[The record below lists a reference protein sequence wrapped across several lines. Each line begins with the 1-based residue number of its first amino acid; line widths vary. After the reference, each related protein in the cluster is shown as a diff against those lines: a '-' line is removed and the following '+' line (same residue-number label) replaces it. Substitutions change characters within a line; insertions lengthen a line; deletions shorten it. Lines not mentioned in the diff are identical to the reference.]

1 MAISTYSELKTAV
14 ADFLNRDDLTD
25 VIPTFIAL
33 GESQISRDLRHWRQQ
48 RRVTTTLDEGFE
60 LLPSDFL
67 EAVHFY
73 IDTGEG
79 EKTLEFASMAEVSRR
94 KMNNA
99 GVSGEPAVYTI
110 NAGQIE
116 VIPAP
121 DDSYPL
127 ALVYYAKTVP
137 LSDEATTNW
146 LMTYF
151 PDIYLYASLMHSA
164 PYLQEDQRIAVWG
177 QMYAQAIA
185 QANQESESAMYS
197 GPLVLR
203 NK

>member
-33 GESQISRDLRHWRQQ
+33 GEAQISRDLRHWRQQ
-48 RRVTTTLDEGFE
+48 RRVTTTLNEGFE
-60 LLPSDFL
+60 FLPSDFL

-79 EKTLEFASMAEVSRR
+79 EKTLEFASMAEISRR

-99 GVSGEPAVYTI
+99 GISGEPAVYTI

-116 VIPAP
+116 VVPAP

-127 ALVYYAKTVP
+127 ALVYYGKTIS

-146 LMTYF
+146 LLSYF

-164 PYLQEDQRIAVWG
+164 PYLQEDQRISVWG
-177 QMYAQAIA
+177 QMYAQGIA
-185 QANQESESAMYS
+185 QANQESDSAMYS

>member
-33 GESQISRDLRHWRQQ
+33 GEAQISRDLRHWRQQ
-48 RRVTTTLDEGFE
+48 RRVTTTLNEGFE
-60 LLPSDFL
+60 FLPSDFL

-79 EKTLEFASMAEVSRR
+79 EKTLEFASMAEISRR

-99 GVSGEPAVYTI
+99 GISGEPAVYTI

-116 VIPAP
+116 VVPSP

-127 ALVYYAKTVP
+127 ALVYYGKTVS

-146 LMTYF
+146 LLSYF

-164 PYLQEDQRIAVWG
+164 PYLQEDQRISIWG
-177 QMYAQAIA
+177 QMYAQGIA
-185 QANQESESAMYS
+185 QANQESDSAMYS

>member
-33 GESQISRDLRHWRQQ
+33 GEAQISRDLRHWRQQ
-48 RRVTTTLDEGFE
+48 RRVTTTLNEGFE
-60 LLPSDFL
+60 FLPSDFL

-79 EKTLEFASMAEVSRR
+79 EKTLEFASMAEISRR

-99 GVSGEPAVYTI
+99 GISGEPAVYTI

-116 VIPAP
+116 VVPAP

-127 ALVYYAKTVP
+127 ALVYYGKTVS
-137 LSDEATTNW
+137 LSDETTTNW
-146 LMTYF
+146 LLSYF

-164 PYLQEDQRIAVWG
+164 PYLQEDQRISVWG
-177 QMYAQAIA
+177 QMYAQGIA
-185 QANQESESAMYS
+185 QANQESDSAMYS

>member
-33 GESQISRDLRHWRQQ
+33 GEAQISRDLRHWRQQ
-48 RRVTTTLDEGFE
+48 RRVTTTLNEGFE
-60 LLPSDFL
+60 FLPSDFL

-79 EKTLEFASMAEVSRR
+79 EKTLEFASQAEISRR

-116 VIPAP
+116 VVPAP

-127 ALVYYAKTVP
+127 ALVYYGKTVS
-137 LSDEATTNW
+137 LSAETTTNW
-146 LMTYF
+146 LLSYF

-164 PYLQEDQRIAVWG
+164 PYLQEDQRIGVWG
-177 QMYAQAIA
+177 QMYAQGVA
-185 QANQESESAMYS
+185 QANQESDSAMYS